1 MDTTAV
7 KAAQELLRKGVTI
20 KDQEQILSLR
30 TVILD
35 LKEEIIELRERIGEL
50 ESQLK
55 TAENLTFKEQLYYA
69 KGDSVPYCPKCWEVN
84 KIALHLITVEEG
96 VYKCPDCNNVYS
108 LKKYGSRSLAHPI
121 YKIYHK

>member
-7 KAAQELLRKGVTI
+7 KAALDLLRKGVTI

-35 LKEEIIELRERIGEL
+35 LKEEIIELRERKGEL

-55 TAENLTFKEQLYYA
+55 IAENLTFKEPFYYA
-69 KGDSVPYCPKCWEVN
+69 EGDSAPYCPKCWEVN
-84 KIALHLITVEEG
+84 KIALHLITVEKG
-96 VYKCPDCNNVYS
+96 VYKCLDCNNVYY
-108 LKKYGSRSLAHPI
+108 LKKDSSGSLAHPI

>member
-7 KAAQELLRKGVTI
+7 KAALELLRKGATI

-35 LKEEIIELRERIGEL
+35 LKEEIIELRERNREL

-69 KGDSVPYCPKCWEVN
+69 EGDSVPYCPKCWEVN
-84 KIALHLITVEEG
+84 KIALHLIKVQKG
-96 VYKCPDCNNVYS
+96 VYKCPDCNNVYN
-108 LKKYGSRSLAHPI
+108 LKKDVSGSLAHPI